1 MTETQK
7 SHEEMVNR
15 RKKLLERGLSDYA
28 SKEEID
34 RVNAPQRKKKE
45 RQKDNE

>member
-1 MTETQK
+1 MSETQK

-28 SKEEID
+28 SKEEIN
-34 RVNAPQRKKKE
+34 RVNAPQRKREKPT
-45 RQKDNE
+45 